1 MKKASGW
8 QPSGMKGAGWRQK
21 QARYC
26 DIRKRV
32 LMDDYEV
39 YVTAW
44 TVDLDSFLG
53 AGRQTNDKELFCRL
67 YNILLSENENMKGV
81 RSNYVNVAFSQMFEE
96 DCERL
101 NRIIFNFK
109 ELEGWVV

>member
-44 TVDLDSFLG
+44 E
-53 AGRQTNDKELFCRL
+53 GRYTNDKALFCRL
-67 YNILLSENENMKGV
+67 YNILLVENENMKGV

-109 ELEGWVV
+109 EEEGWVV

>member
-1 MKKASGW
+1 MKQTKRS
-8 QPSGMKGAGWRQK
+8 GWRQQ
-21 QARYC
+21 QARHC

-32 LMDDYEV
+32 LMDEYEE

-44 TVDLDSFLG
+44 DGL
-53 AGRQTNDKELFCRL
+53 TNDKELFCRL

-81 RSNYVNVAFSQMFEE
+81 KSNYINVAFILKFEE
-96 DCERL
+96 DCQRL

-109 ELEGWVV
+109 ELESRKIDSKVDKMFEGWDE